1 MQQHCYECHDK
12 NRYTTEGVQMNFLL
26 LIALGC
32 GDEVAEAT
40 KHGNKEHAHTTQKDS
55 SKKDSSGKDP
65 TKEVQKDH
73 QHSSDSPSTD
83 PGKIS
88 DGAKVFFVSPKD
100 ASEVTSPLKVQM
112 GVEGMK
118 VQPAGEIVEGT
129 GHHHIIIDSEPVK
142 KGAVV
147 VGDAQHLHFGKGQTE
162 TELELKPGKHTLQLQ
177 FANGAHI
184 SYGEQ
189 LRSQITV
196 TVK

>member
-1 MQQHCYECHDK
+1 
-12 NRYTTEGVQMNFLL
+12 MNFLL
-26 LIALGC
+26 LITIGC
-32 GDEVAEAT
+32 GDETVDVP
-40 KHGNKEHAHTTQKDS
+40 KHDDKEHAHTTQKDPT
-55 SKKDSSGKDP
+55 KKDHKVH
-65 TKEVQKDH
+65 EL
-73 QHSSDSPSTD
+73 SSDSPSID
-83 PGKIS
+83 PGKIP

-100 ASEVTSPLKVQM
+100 GSEVTSPLKIQM

-129 GHHHIIIDSEPVK
+129 GHHHIIIDAEPVK
-142 KGAVV
+142 KGSVV

-162 TELELKPGKHTLQLQ
+162 TELELKAGKHILQLQ

>member
-1 MQQHCYECHDK
+1 
-12 NRYTTEGVQMNFLL
+12 MNFLL
-26 LIALGC
+26 LITIGC
-32 GDEVAEAT
+32 GDEVVDT
-40 KHGNKEHAHTTQKDS
+40 PKHDQKEHAHTTQKDPP
-55 SKKDSSGKDP
+55 KKDSTKKDP
-65 TKEVQKDH
+65 TKEDH
-73 QHSSDSPSTD
+73 KGHEHSSGSPSID
-83 PGKIS
+83 PGKIP
-88 DGAKVFFVSPKD
+88 DGGKVFFVSPKD
-100 ASEVTSPLKVQM
+100 GSEVTSPLKIQM

-129 GHHHIIIDSEPVK
+129 GHHHIIIDAEPVK
-142 KGAVV
+142 KGTAV
-147 VGDAQHLHFGKGQTE
+147 GSDAQHLHFGKGQTE